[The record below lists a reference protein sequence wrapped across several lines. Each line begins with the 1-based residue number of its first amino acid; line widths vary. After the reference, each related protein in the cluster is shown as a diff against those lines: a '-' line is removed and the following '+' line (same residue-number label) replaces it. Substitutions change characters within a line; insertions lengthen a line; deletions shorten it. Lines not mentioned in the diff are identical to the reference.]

1 MNKKIRCGLLTETE
15 GGSPKEIDTKHGG
28 GTRFC
33 LWDKNDLIF
42 SEVHYRFRRIFEMG
56 KMTKMSLNNLM
67 FDFSL
72 FFFLW

>member
-1 MNKKIRCGLLTETE
+1 MNKKIRCGLLIETE
-15 GGSPKEIDTKHGG
+15 CGLLEEIDTKHGG
-28 GTRFC
+28 GTRSC
-33 LWDKNDLIF
+33 LWDKKDLMF
-42 SEVHYRFRRIFEMG
+42 SKVHYRFRRIFEMG